1 MLNKLEL
8 KTTNIFFEKD
18 IFNCFIRVENR
29 KKRID
34 KLSTF
39 NVIKKIKFPNPKL
52 SMLLNKLK

>member
-18 IFNCFIRVENR
+18 IFNCSIRVENR
-29 KKRID
+29 KKRIT
-34 KLSTF
+34 KPSTF
-39 NVIKKIKFPNPKL
+39 NAIKIIKFPNPKL